1 MATVRGRTA
10 GRGDEGRSIAASGAL
25 LLGAFLVTKVAGY
38 LQKVIIAHK
47 FGTGADMDAYVLA
60 FTIPDILLFLVI
72 GGAVSSAFV
81 PVTSARLARGDDEG
95 ATRVVNGVLTAAL
108 LILVSS
114 VILLELAAPAV
125 VGRLA
130 AHLSPR
136 GQELALTLTRVLL
149 LQALFLGMGG
159 FAAGVMNTYRRFLP
173 LSLAPLVYDLAI
185 IAAALGLT
193 GLRVNGRPLGVVG
206 LAIGVAA
213 GGLCHFLVQVPSL
226 VRLGWRPI
234 VLAAVRDS
242 AVRRV
247 ARLTIP
253 ISLGLVAIQANL
265 AVDRYL
271 ASSLPPGRVSAL
283 DFANEIAQLPN
294 LTFTTAL
301 TLVMFPYFARDAAVG
316 NLDQLR
322 RRATLAVRLNLFV
335 LLPSAVILVLLGP
348 QITALLLQ
356 RGSFDAHSTALV
368 SLPLALF
375 AVGIGAQASIFLV
388 VRVYY
393 ALQKVVTP
401 MLVAFVAVAVN
412 LAATAL
418 LLRVLGAGG
427 LALATSIASICN
439 FSLLVVL
446 LRPHIG
452 GFEGRRFAVTL
463 GQVGVGCVALG
474 LVAVLSWAVLAGPGP
489 VVLNLRHYLA
499 LAATLLLSGGV
510 FMATQFA
517 LHSQEAGV
525 ALRVFL
531 RRHDAAAVVA

>member
-1 MATVRGRTA
+1 MSEANEGRT
-10 GRGDEGRSIAASGAL
+10 IAASGAL
-25 LLGAFLVTKVAGY
+25 LLAAFMVTKAAGY
-38 LQKVIIAHK
+38 AQKVIIAHR
-47 FGTGADMDAYVLA
+47 FGTGADMDVYVLS
-60 FTIPDILLFLVI
+60 FTVPDILLFLVI

-81 PVTSARLARGDDEG
+81 PVTSERLARGDDVG
-95 ATRVVNGVLTAAL
+95 ARSVVNGVMTAAL
-108 LILVSS
+108 LILLGS
-114 VILLELAAPAV
+114 VILLELAAPVV

-130 AHLSPR
+130 AHLTPR

-173 LSLAPLVYDLAI
+173 LSLAPLFYDLAI

-206 LAIGVAA
+206 LAIGVAG
-213 GGLCHFLVQVPSL
+213 GGLLHFMVQVPSL
-226 VRLGWRPI
+226 LRVGWRP
-234 VLAAVRDS
+234 VVMAAVRDP

-253 ISLGLVAIQANL
+253 ISLGLIAIQANL

-301 TLVMFPYFARDAAVG
+301 TLVMFPYFARDAALG

-322 RRATLAVRLNLFV
+322 RRASLSVRLNLFV
-335 LLPSAVILVLLGP
+335 LLPSAVILVVLGP

-356 RGSFDAHSTALV
+356 RGSFDARSTALV

-401 MLVAFVAVAVN
+401 MLVAFFSVGVN
-412 LAATAL
+412 LAATAVF
-418 LLRVLGAGG
+418 LRVLGAGG
-427 LALATSIASICN
+427 LALATSLASICN
-439 FSLLVVL
+439 FTLLVLL

-452 GFEGRRFAVTL
+452 GFEGRRFAISL
-463 GQVGVGCVALG
+463 GQVAAGCLVLGVVAAL
-474 LVAVLSWAVLAGPGP
+474 AWRVLAGAGP
-489 VVLNLRHYLA
+489 VRLDGRHYLA
-499 LAATLLLSGGV
+499 LAVTLLLAGGA
-510 FMATQFA
+510 FLATQFA
-517 LHSQEAGV
+517 LRSQEAGV
-525 ALRVFL
+525 ALGVFL
-531 RRHDAAAVVA
+531 RRRGAVEAVV